1 MKENKKVYL
10 EAVRIIAVLLVIF
23 NHTDGS
29 VYYTLPC
36 NIGTYLYSLILTIFC
51 RMAVPLFFMVSGA
64 LLLAKEESLSELF
77 KKRIVR
83 MITVL
88 VTVSL
93 LYYLFDIVRGRIEA
107 PGAGDFLSR
116 LAGNGIRESFWF
128 LYTYICALL
137 LLPFFRK
144 AAPYLNK
151 RLILYLVGL
160 KAVFD
165 FLVPLISL
173 VTGAA
178 FSFDPGF
185 VSGCYYDMFLGYYLS
200 REEAD
205 AQVHSG
211 NRQMHVSIGKMAVLL
226 AALVAFNGV
235 LMYGLKQITGSY
247 HTAALDYFV
256 FLTAPLA
263 FIIIKKGMM
272 QISAES
278 SGGKIILA
286 LGSCVFGIYLFDN
299 FVRWQLL
306 PAYLF
311 LSEKTVGVLANSVY
325 VALTFGGGFI
335 YTWILRKI
343 PVIRKYL

>member
-29 VYYTLPC
+29 FYYTLPC
-36 NIGTYLYSLILTIFC
+36 NIVTYLYSLILTVIC

-64 LLLAKEESLSELF
+64 LLLAKEESLSDLF
-77 KKRIVR
+77 KKRIAR
-83 MITVL
+83 MAMVL
-88 VTVSL
+88 VAVSL
-93 LYYLFDIVRGRIEA
+93 LYYSFDMARGRIEA

-165 FLVPLISL
+165 LILPLISL
-173 VTGAA
+173 ITGAA
-178 FSFDPGF
+178 FSFDAGF
-185 VSGCYYDMFLGYYLS
+185 VSGCYYYMFLGYYLN
-200 REEAD
+200 REGEKEA
-205 AQVHSG
+205 VG
-211 NRQMHVSIGKMAVLL
+211 NTKEQTNFDVCKIVFLLAGCVALNAVL
-226 AALVAFNGV
+226 V
-235 LMYGLKQITGSY
+235 YGLKQVTGNYEVS
-247 HTAALDYFV
+247 ALDYFV
-256 FLTAPLA
+256 FLTAPLT
-263 FIIIKKGMM
+263 FIIIKKCMDKATDK
-272 QISAES
+272 SP
-278 SGGKIILA
+278 GGKIIVA
-286 LGSCVFGIYLFDN
+286 IGSCVFGIYLFDN

-306 PAYLF
+306 PVYLF
-311 LSEKTVGVLANSVY
+311 LSEKTVGVIANSVY
-325 VALTFGGGFI
+325 VALAFAGGFI